1 MNDLKEINKKSFSSL
16 FSIKNLFFLLFIII
30 LFSVDRITKLKVIR
44 HQLTNENY
52 IYINDFLNFD
62 LIWNTGVG
70 FGLLS
75 SESTFIYNS
84 ITIFIFLIILAI
96 IYLIFKSNVFEKILY
111 MFILGGALGNLYDR
125 IFYFAVPDFI
135 DLHFKGFHWFT
146 FNFADIFITIGIIL
160 LIIRE
165 LFLKEKNEK
174 I

>member
-96 IYLIFKSNVFEKILY
+96 IYLIFKSNVFEK
-111 MFILGGALGNLYDR
+111 NN
-125 IFYFAVPDFI
+125 
-135 DLHFKGFHWFT
+135 T
-146 FNFADIFITIGIIL
+146 
-160 LIIRE
+160 
-165 LFLKEKNEK
+165 
-174 I
+174 